1 MGHFAGVDCNFVT
14 SPYVDSRVD
23 SNTCSMSNPMPE
35 STLLNPVPE
44 STLSSSRGL
53 RIRPLYCAFSE
64 SDVRVSY
71 LNKALCD
78 DAH

>member
-1 MGHFAGVDCNFVT
+1 MTIT
-14 SPYVDSRVD
+14 STYVDSRVD
-23 SNTCSMSNPMPE
+23 SNTGNPCMTE
-35 STLLNPVPE
+35 SILTLCKSRLYPPV
-44 STLSSSRGL
+44 RDF
-53 RIRPLYCAFSE
+53 RIWPLYCVFSE